1 VRGSFLETLEHPQL
15 LTSGSGILSGI
26 RTTLDIAD
34 EVINA
39 LMARYPDASKTEAIE
54 IAISAHLS
62 QDAAAWLR
70 AQAGTVP
77 FDEAAWHEARTAERR
92 RAAERIEQP

>member
-1 VRGSFLETLEHPQL
+1 M
-15 LTSGSGILSGI
+15 

-34 EVINA
+34 GLIEA

-54 IAISAHLS
+54 IAITAHLS
-62 QDAAAWLR
+62 EDAAAWLR

-77 FDEAAWHEARTAERR
+77 FDESTWRQAREVERS
-92 RAAERIEQP
+92 RAAERIERLSP